1 MGWGGRVVQTLTQLH
16 PQVDLVCHG
25 KTEIMPDRD
34 GSDPY
39 QVSLG
44 PPRP

>member
-1 MGWGGRVVQTLTQLH
+1 MIQAEVGLFH

-25 KTEIMPDRD
+25 RTEIYPGRD

-39 QVSLG
+39 AVRTPTH
-44 PPRP
+44 PPTHNL